1 MQNKKNMK
9 SAPYKKGS
17 SKTSASSKTMKK
29 AAPARSG
36 RTIASKNTKSK
47 PSSKSSS
54 KPSSKPSSKTSS
66 KPNSSSSR
74 KPNSQAQQVLNHLI
88 SKGSIN
94 TIEAINKY
102 GVYRLGAV
110 IYNLKKNHDIETS
123 THEVKG
129 KNGSVSKVAKY
140 TLG

>member
-9 SAPYKKGS
+9 SAPSKKGS

-29 AAPARSG
+29 AAPARSE

-47 PSSKSSS
+47 PSSNS
-54 KPSSKPSSKTSS
+54 SSKPSSKTSS